1 MSSRGQA
8 VYNASRS
15 FPSRRRKKSRFS
27 LNPKVA
33 QARAQAVANQIAM
46 GAMMRG
52 SELKGVDQPLTGLTG
67 ITSPLVSTITTNDGG
82 TANPLLIQ
90 QGAAG
95 YQRIG
100 RKINVKSMR
109 ITGLLTLAA
118 AAGTGNCDAV
128 TVRMV
133 VVKDEK
139 PGDTVPN
146 FQDLF
151 SVTQADGTK
160 TSFVFAPL
168 NQNITDNV
176 RIIRDRK
183 ITLVPQRNT
192 AVGSRQAQHFVDEY
206 IPLRNMEVQYS
217 GTADPLTLAN
227 ITSNAVYVYMLVDSG
242 VTAGAVSLEDLSSRV
257 RYVG

>member
-1 MSSRGQA
+1 
-8 VYNASRS
+8 
-15 FPSRRRKKSRFS
+15 
-27 LNPKVA
+27 
-33 QARAQAVANQIAM
+33 
-46 GAMMRG
+46 MRG
-52 SELKGVDQPLTGLTG
+52 SELKGVDQPLTGATG
-67 ITSPLVSTITTNDGG
+67 VASPLTDVITTNASG

-100 RKINVKSMR
+100 RKINVKSIR
-109 ITGLLTLAA
+109 ITGLMSLTAE
-118 AAGTGNCDAV
+118 AGNGNCNAR
-128 TVRMV
+128 TVRMI

-151 SVTQADGTK
+151 SVTRADGTK

-176 RIIRDRK
+176 RIIRDRYFD
-183 ITLVPQRNT
+183 LVPGASVAT
-192 AVGSRQAQHFVDEY
+192 GLSTVTKWIDEY

-217 GTADPLTLAN
+217 GNANPLTLAN
-227 ITSNAVYVYMLVDSG
+227 ITSNAIYVYFIVNNDAPAG
-242 VTAGAVSLEDLSSRV
+242 VVTLDGMNSRV
-257 RYVG
+257 RYIG